1 MRRAL
6 ACAAALLGACT
17 ATIPEGQLTCAGDG
31 DCPPEWS
38 CLAGY
43 CYSRGRDAAASMDA
57 GSDAGRADAG
67 PRDAGPRDGG
77 PRDAGR
83 DAGRPPD
90 AGDAEPPPDAG
101 AGGPLVVAAGG
112 DHSCVLYTSGRVFCW
127 GDNQE
132 AQLGSGTPTTGP
144 VTRARAVSAAPPGL
158 LQIAAGAY
166 HTCARSSAGVWCW
179 GRNAE
184 GQLGNGA
191 DSLVEPAPSPA
202 MLPSDDPVVDLSAG
216 GNVTCVAHE
225 SGAVRCWGQDYFGVL
240 GRSSTLTAQRTPVVV
255 SGATGAVQVAVS
267 GTHACS
273 RNAAGEVRCWGNNTA
288 GQLGRGTTSTL
299 EYMPATV
306 DGLTASD
313 LALGLEHSCAT
324 TSAGLS
330 CWGENDWGQL
340 GDDSRDDAA
349 SPLGVPPPPGAP
361 IGSISAGGENRL
373 FRGGGSHTCAVGAEP
388 AGDGGAG
395 ALRLYCW
402 GATGSGRLGIGPTF
416 LAQRQLTPELVLD
429 VTTVTHVDAGHEHT
443 CAVTADGAVWCWG
456 HNARGQ
462 LGNLSTTGSDRPVR
476 VADLP

>member
-17 ATIPEGQLTCAGDG
+17 ATIPEGQLTCAADG

-38 CLAGY
+38 CLEGY
-43 CYSRGRDAAASMDA
+43 CYSRGRDAAASTDA

-67 PRDAGPRDGG
+67 PRDAGPRDAG

-112 DHSCVLYTSGRVFCW
+112 DHSCVLFTSGRVFCW
-127 GDNQE
+127 GDNTE

-144 VTRARAVSAAPPGL
+144 VTRARRSPRRRPASCRSRRAPTTPARARARACG
-158 LQIAAGAY
+158 AGAA
-166 HTCARSSAGVWCW
+166 TPRASSAT
-179 GRNAE
+179 
-184 GQLGNGA
+184 
-191 DSLVEPAPSPA
+191 APTPPSSPRPRRPCCRPTI
-202 MLPSDDPVVDLSAG
+202 PSSISPAG

-340 GDDSRDDAA
+340 GDDSRDDAT

-361 IGSISAGGENRL
+361 IGSISGSGENRL
-373 FRGGGSHTCAVGAEP
+373 FRGGGSPTCAVGAEP

-456 HNARGQ
+456 NNARGQ